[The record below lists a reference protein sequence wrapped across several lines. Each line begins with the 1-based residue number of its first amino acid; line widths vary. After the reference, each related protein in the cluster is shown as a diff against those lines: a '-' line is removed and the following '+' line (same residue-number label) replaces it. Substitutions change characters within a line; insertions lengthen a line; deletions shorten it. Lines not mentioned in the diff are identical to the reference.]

1 MGEYRIAI
9 PEERIVEFC
18 RRNHVRSLA
27 LFGSALRED
36 FPDSDVDLLVEF
48 EPAARFGF
56 LALSRM
62 QRELSDLL
70 GRTVDLVLRDGLSR
84 QCARRCCPPLRCCM
98 RREVLY
104 LCDTVEA
111 ADATARFLEG
121 VDRDNLLSDE
131 LRRSPSLSPTTPPR
145 YRVIRYLQVSI
156 AYAMIRLSENTS
168 G

>member
-1 MGEYRIAI
+1 
-9 PEERIVEFC
+9 
-18 RRNHVRSLA
+18 
-27 LFGSALRED
+27 
-36 FPDSDVDLLVEF
+36 
-48 EPAARFGF
+48 
-56 LALSRM
+56 
-62 QRELSDLL
+62 
-70 GRTVDLVLRDGLSR
+70 
-84 QCARRCCPPLRCCM
+84 M

-104 LCDTVEA
+104 LCDIVEA